1 MPTTG
6 RPRFRSPPRWR
17 TPGRAW
23 HGGQVYRDITFE
35 IRGTRAGEIVTPSG
49 VVGLPLRE
57 AEVERK
63 LREDLAFDAS
73 LLGEQAQEEVL
84 RAQGAKAFDRPRRTT
99 ARATS
104 TASRAFCES
113 LLRSVLS
120 LRSGPSSLGDRQT
133 QRPRRR

>member
-1 MPTTG
+1 MY
-6 RPRFRSPPRWR
+6 W
-17 TPGRAW
+17 
-23 HGGQVYRDITFE
+23 DITFE
-35 IRGTRAGEIVTPSG
+35 SRGTRAGEVVTPYG

-84 RAQGAKAFDRPRRTT
+84 RAQGSKAFDCPRRTT

-104 TASRAFCES
+104 TASRAFRAISPE
-113 LLRSVLS
+113 
-120 LRSGPSSLGDRQT
+120 
-133 QRPRRR
+133 RP